1 MCLQQNDLEYLLPT
15 GQTSLGCVFKILEGS
30 SSTTSPPTKSHQ
42 TSPAS
47 AHPHSSPNATCW
59 EILTLRLGSFA
70 REHIEKHGAS
80 TLTDDMLQHQARLI
94 LYDDDDTWNQTAAD
108 NPEWLGLFKKAHG
121 LEADAS
127 LSGDI
132 APHEVLEDL
141 GLNPNAQLDKSF
153 SLKHFRRFHKNNNHS
168 HEQALAIECRLAGSL
183 NISKIANGLDDASEA
198 FNQLPGVNELTT
210 ATTAKPL
217 ARSPGVATGFHG
229 LEPPMQRLAST
240 LWGGDR
246 GRDGNGAVMAGKG
259 KTSFFPN
266 MSTMHM
272 PPVLE
277 TTTAATTTSNEAMPD
292 HFGFPN
298 WDQLPEGFD
307 ASMPISTT
315 MPDFNIP
322 GSAAAGFDTNT
333 SLSADFDIGFGDGG
347 LDMGT
352 ETIGLGS
359 GFDAVVGNEGVIQ
372 GTIDNPQIMRWDDE
386 ELGFDMDMD
395 LDRSLDLV
403 MGDMKG

>member
-1 MCLQQNDLEYLLPT
+1 M
-15 GQTSLGCVFKILEGS
+15 ILEGS

-47 AHPHSSPNATCW
+47 TYPHPNPNATCW

-70 REHIEKHGAS
+70 REHIERHGAS

-108 NPEWLGLFKKAHG
+108 NPEWLGLFKQAHG
-121 LEADAS
+121 LEADAQ

-183 NISKIANGLDDASEA
+183 NISKMVNGMGEASEA
-198 FNQLPGVNELTT
+198 FELPDLSSLTNT
-210 ATTAKPL
+210 ATTANPL
-217 ARSPGVATGFHG
+217 PRSSAVAPSFHG

-246 GRDGNGAVMAGKG
+246 VNGEGMASKG
-259 KTSFFPN
+259 KTSFFPTT
-266 MSTMHM
+266 SIMHM

-277 TTTAATTTSNEAMPD
+277 ATATTTSNEAMPD

-307 ASMPISTT
+307 LSLPTSTT

-322 GSAAAGFDTNT
+322 GPTAAAFDTTAAAIVNTGFDMG
-333 SLSADFDIGFGDGG
+333 FDDRG
-347 LDMGT
+347 LDMTGTTGTRT
-352 ETIGLGS
+352 ETGDGFGS
-359 GFDAVVGNEGVIQ
+359 GFETATAIENSVIQ